1 MMLNLFFHK
10 IENVIELKL
19 LKNHRNL
26 KLNMVYFGEQYGLL
40 FDIGILLLIQ
50 KKIDFKWE
58 GINLKKGRIF
68 FLM

>member
-26 KLNMVYFGEQYGLL
+26 KLNMVYFGEQYELL

-50 KKIDFKWE
+50 KKLILNGKE
-58 GINLKKGRIF
+58 LI
-68 FLM
+68 